1 MLQASVGSD
10 EQRQTH
16 ISAKVISLL
25 RKDAWLAV
33 RTVEG
38 ACGLLYHPFPLRLLH
53 AAGLKNA
60 QTFPAPA
67 SIVNNVHL
75 GQKQGCSCCS
85 SRVA

>member
-1 MLQASVGSD
+1 MQASVGSD
-10 EQRQTH
+10 EQRQTD
-16 ISAKVISLL
+16 ISVKVVSLL
-25 RKDAWLAV
+25 GKNAWLAV

-53 AAGLKNA
+53 EEGLKNA

-75 GQKQGCSCCS
+75 GQKQGAL
-85 SRVA
+85 VAARQA